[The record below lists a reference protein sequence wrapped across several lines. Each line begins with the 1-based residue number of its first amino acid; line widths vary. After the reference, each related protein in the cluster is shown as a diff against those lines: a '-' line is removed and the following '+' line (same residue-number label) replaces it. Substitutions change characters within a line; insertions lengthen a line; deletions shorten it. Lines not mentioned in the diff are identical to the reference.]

1 MKCPNCNGVMTCGCQ
16 RRKLPNGKIGCS
28 NCDKNL
34 KNNLNNK
41 STQTN
46 NNLDSTNT
54 NS

>member
-28 NCDKNL
+28 NCEKAM
-34 KNNLNNK
+34 KNNNIAK
-41 STQTN
+41 STKD
-46 NNLDSTNT
+46 NNLDNKTT

>member
-28 NCDKNL
+28 NCEKAM
-34 KNNLNNK
+34 KSNNIAK
-41 STQTN
+41 STKD
-46 NNLDSTNT
+46 NNLDNKTT